1 MYSLS
6 NFFNGGMN
14 TDDEDRLVPTG
25 DYRSASYSRSY
36 SVGTSDNGA
45 LQSMTGNLLI
55 ENPDLPRG
63 KNVII
68 GSCEDIEGKGYKAGN
83 LILFSWNSEG
93 NHSIWRYNVVGQEY
107 QLILQDSILNFKLQN
122 RIYHAAVVDG
132 LLYWTDN
139 YFNSYELDPTGLP
152 DFNPPRKIN
161 IQKAILYTES
171 GGTDPEGYSEITFDN
186 LDWIKHPPL
195 FSPTGQY
202 ITDTTESANNLKN
215 KLFQFRYQYIY
226 DDKEESAWSPI
237 SDLFLPNESEYISGT
252 TNINP
257 YIDNTIRLN
266 ISTGSSIA
274 KIIRVAY
281 RIGNNSEF
289 FLYKEFIKSEQGW
302 SDYSNVTVDFKNET
316 AGVPISNS
324 ERNYDLVPQI
334 AKCVEYLPSNE
345 FAMGNIIEGYDKPD
359 LTGVNFDFDI
369 NINTI
374 DNTAFTAPLANFF
387 NFYNSGLGRK
397 QYISFSNINGNN
409 FVKYRFEPGDI
420 IVLQLKDYT
429 GGTYNANVI
438 NPDVVL
444 YYTVPV
450 IDELIYDTDDLKIY
464 FLCLDLSNFL
474 SLNGVSSTVIA
485 SGSVFYNGNFINWP
499 ILEIQQKTWYN
510 QTSWQLDNSNT
521 ESYFFNINILRSNE
535 SKRTFK
541 TGATHEFAIQY
552 YDRANRDGTVLTIP
566 TGSVYNPF
574 YYDYDDGYL
583 NNPCSL
589 MRKPF
594 YTTMRMTI
602 PSDFQPPIWATNYQ
616 VLYKPSTNIANFQQR
631 SVIKATYNPDTTV
644 KLSLDNYYKPNY
656 EGASIN
662 QTPSKGDF
670 VRFVR
675 KRALFNKERKLTIS
689 NGLNIGVITR
699 NVNAISLDYYRFD
712 FVSSPPTFDYLNV
725 ICDPESNFTPPAAF
739 TSQGG
744 SYYFECKSNFNLSWD
759 LGYSDPTSIKV
770 TVHAW
775 DLSTGVAYQIGG
787 DIYYDNISNGMNI
800 SVNQDGFVSFALGVQ
815 VSYGINVEFIGGGG
829 AGTYSPTATLDIL
842 SYEMSVYYDNI
853 DYDNFNY
860 YPSYISNSDDIA
872 YELNVLSYNPG
883 DENEGESITV
893 NYFDLSIIGKY
904 LMYTGSNNNR
914 GFASGGFQIEI
925 YTPKKESENDPWYE
939 TGIEWDIIDPH
950 TQNRRHDGDTAQVL
964 NTTNAVVDLDCG
976 DVYIRQRIMAT
987 GYDYDG
993 AYEDVNDAND
1003 IRGAWFC
1010 EDPHYSDYYI
1020 SNWNN
1025 KGRLGLFSPFA
1036 KRQELKTTVYHTNS
1050 LIDNS
1055 QINGLSQVEFQN
1067 QVSLKDEF
1075 GPINRLM
1082 HIGDTLKAFQDRK
1095 ISSIYVQKAF
1105 GLNGDGTNNVVISD
1119 QTFASIRPHD
1129 DDYGCVHP
1137 GGIVKSEGNIYAY
1150 DYYNSTFIAITS
1162 GGIYNICNGD
1172 RKFMNGAFTFTQNV
1186 NENSG
1191 VLSNIQSH
1199 INRSTGEY
1207 IIYTTRNSSN
1217 SYVELEVASFKAPNT
1232 IVLVGDVTSLLYVD
1246 QTIGVYGAVNSENNL
1261 TASILTIV
1269 YDPVKNVT
1277 NITISGTVVN
1287 EIPAGKYDVFLY
1299 YNTYAIRE
1307 DGVGLVYSYILQ
1319 RWVSHIEHGVLHAT
1333 YLGNKFFTVGD
1344 KAGDFGS
1351 LYEENSGDELT
1362 FFGNGVEQNIQFIF
1376 NESPSVV
1383 KRFYTHLQQANY
1395 PFRVEVSVPPN
1406 QTYPNGMASD
1416 IPVAALKNQE
1426 GYYVSRYFRDA
1437 TDPRYPSSAIAKLNG
1452 RELRGYVL
1460 NHSLFNDD
1468 TTRKKI
1474 LMSVG
1479 VNFTPSEPFFQ

>member
-14 TDDEDRLVPTG
+14 TDDEDRLVPIG
-25 DYRSASYSRSY
+25 DYRSAAYSRSY

-171 GGTDPEGYSEITFDN
+171 GGIDPEGYSEITFDN

-252 TNINP
+252 TNIDP

-302 SDYSNVTVDFKNET
+302 ADYSNVTVDFKNET

-359 LTGVNFDFDI
+359 LTDVNFDFDI

-374 DNTAFTAPLANFF
+374 DNTAFTAPLADFINIPYLGTRRNIISLSNVKGQFF
-387 NFYNSGLGRK
+387 L
-397 QYISFSNINGNN
+397 
-409 FVKYRFEPGDI
+409 KYRFEPGDI
-420 IVLQLKDYT
+420 LILQLKQSSAT
-429 GGTYNANVI
+429 AGAN
-438 NPDVVL
+438 NNLLTPDPVL
-444 YYTVPV
+444 YYTIPAVDGTVYNTDLLKILYVTQDLLSFLNSNGIAATIGSPFTYDGNLV
-450 IDELIYDTDDLKIY
+450 NWPTIDLIY
-464 FLCLDLSNFL
+464 N
-474 SLNGVSSTVIA
+474 
-485 SGSVFYNGNFINWP
+485 
-499 ILEIQQKTWYN
+499 TWYN
-510 QTSWQLDNSNT
+510 QTDWQLEPSNT
-521 ESYFFNINILRSNE
+521 ESYSLNINVLRINNA
-535 SKRTFK
+535 KRTFK

-574 YYDYDDGYL
+574 YYDYQDSYL
-583 NNPCSL
+583 NNICSL
-589 MRKPF
+589 RRKPF
-594 YTTMRMTI
+594 YTTMQMTI
-602 PSDFQPPIWATNYQ
+602 PDDFQPPVWATNYQ
-616 VLYKPSTNIANFQQR
+616 ILYKPSTNIANFQQR

-644 KLSLDNYYKPNY
+644 KLFLDNYYKPNY

-675 KRALFNKERKLTIS
+675 KRALFTKENALLIS
-689 NGLNIGVITR
+689 NGLNLGSITR
-699 NVNAISLDYYRFD
+699 PLNPTLLDTYYFL
-712 FVSSPPTFDYLNV
+712 FESNPPTNDHLTV
-725 ICDPESNFTPPAAF
+725 ICDPTGAFSPPGAF
-739 TSQGG
+739 TTVGVTNYRFEFNSQ
-744 SYYFECKSNFNLSWD
+744 FTLSWD
-759 LGYSDPTSIKV
+759 LGYATPTSA
-770 TVHAW
+770 TVQFV
-775 DLSTGVAYQIGG
+775 LYNTSTGAFIGTLSSNV
-787 DIYYDNISNGMNI
+787 YTTLTNGMTINI
-800 SVNQDGFVSFALGVQ
+800 NGVTPFLSLAAGIN
-815 VSYGINVEFIGGGG
+815 VSYGVAVEFAGGVG
-829 AGTYSPTATLDIL
+829 AYAPNATLNFS
-842 SYEMSVYYDNI
+842 SYTMSVYKNNV
-853 DYDNFNY
+853 DYDDYNY
-860 YPSYISNSDDIA
+860 YPSYVTNTDEIN

-893 NYFDLSIIGKY
+893 NYFDISLLGDY
-904 LMYTGSNNNR
+904 LFYTGNNSRR

-1246 QTIGVYGAVNSENNL
+1246 QTIGIYGAENSENNL
-1261 TASILTIV
+1261 TATILTIV

-1299 YNTYAIRE
+1299 YNTYSIR
-1307 DGVGLVYSYILQ
+1307 DNGVGLVYSYILQ

-1395 PFRVEVSVPPN
+1395 PFRVEVSVPSN

>member
-36 SVGTSDNGA
+36 SAGTSDNGA
-45 LQSMTGNLLI
+45 LQSMTGNLLR

-252 TNINP
+252 TNIDP

-302 SDYSNVTVDFKNET
+302 ADYSNVTVDFKNET

-345 FAMGNIIEGYDKPD
+345 FAIGNIIEGYDKPD

-374 DNTAFTAPLANFF
+374 DNTAFTAPLADFINIPYLGTRRNIISLSNVKGQFF
-387 NFYNSGLGRK
+387 L
-397 QYISFSNINGNN
+397 
-409 FVKYRFEPGDI
+409 KYRFEPGDI
-420 IVLQLKDYT
+420 LILQLKQSSAT
-429 GGTYNANVI
+429 AGAN
-438 NPDVVL
+438 NNLLTPDPVL
-444 YYTVPV
+444 YYTIPAVDGTVYNTDLLKILYVTQDLLSFLNSNGIAATIGSPFTYDGNLV
-450 IDELIYDTDDLKIY
+450 NWPTIDLIY
-464 FLCLDLSNFL
+464 N
-474 SLNGVSSTVIA
+474 
-485 SGSVFYNGNFINWP
+485 
-499 ILEIQQKTWYN
+499 TWYN
-510 QTSWQLDNSNT
+510 QTDWQLEPSNT
-521 ESYFFNINILRSNE
+521 ESYSLNINVLRINNA
-535 SKRTFK
+535 KRTFK

-574 YYDYDDGYL
+574 YYDYQDSYL
-583 NNPCSL
+583 NNICSL
-589 MRKPF
+589 RRKPF
-594 YTTMRMTI
+594 YTTMQMTI
-602 PSDFQPPIWATNYQ
+602 PDDFQPPVWATNYQ
-616 VLYKPSTNIANFQQR
+616 ILYKPSTNIANFQQR

-644 KLSLDNYYKPNY
+644 KLFLDNYYKPNY

-675 KRALFNKERKLTIS
+675 KRALFTKENALLIS
-689 NGLNIGVITR
+689 NGLNLGSITR
-699 NVNAISLDYYRFD
+699 PLNPTLLDTYYFL
-712 FVSSPPTFDYLNV
+712 FESNPPTNNHLTV
-725 ICDPESNFTPPAAF
+725 ICDPTGAFSPPGAF
-739 TSQGG
+739 TTVGVTNYRFEFNSQ
-744 SYYFECKSNFNLSWD
+744 FTLSWD
-759 LGYSDPTSIKV
+759 LGYATPTSA
-770 TVHAW
+770 TVQFV
-775 DLSTGVAYQIGG
+775 LYNTSTGAFIGTLSSNV
-787 DIYYDNISNGMNI
+787 YTTLTNGMTINI
-800 SVNQDGFVSFALGVQ
+800 NGVTPFLSLAAGIN
-815 VSYGINVEFIGGGG
+815 VSYGVAVEFAGGVG
-829 AGTYSPTATLDIL
+829 AYAPNATLKFS
-842 SYEMSVYYDNI
+842 SYTMSVYKNNV
-853 DYDNFNY
+853 DYDDYNY
-860 YPSYISNSDDIA
+860 YPSYVTNTDEIN

-893 NYFDLSIIGKY
+893 NYFDISLLGDY
-904 LMYTGSNNNR
+904 LFYTGNNSRR

-1207 IIYTTRNSSN
+1207 IIYTTRNSDN

-1232 IVLVGDVTSLLYVD
+1232 IVLVGDVTSLLYVN
-1246 QTIGVYGAVNSENNL
+1246 QTIGIYGAENSQNNF
-1261 TASILTIV
+1261 TGTNILTIS

-1362 FFGNGVEQNIQFIF
+1362 FFGNGVEQSVQFIF

-1395 PFRVEVSVPPN
+1395 PFRVQVSVPPN
-1406 QTYPNGMASD
+1406 QTYPNGMISD

-1460 NHSLFNDD
+1460 NHFLFNDD